1 MTRREVVLSSGA
13 STIDSDAP
21 KQLRI
26 DADILI
32 PGRGNP
38 MKSGVLV
45 YSPNR
50 ALGGTGKIIWAG
62 QAVHLPP
69 SYSKLPVHVRVPVLM
84 PGLWDCHCHYL
95 GEAEPNLDHL
105 AVLPHALA
113 GARSARDVAATLNAG
128 FTSVRELAGFGAEL
142 SKAINEG
149 WIPGPNIY
157 SVFDSR
163 SRQRP
168 TDVDTKPE
176 CCADQSNCWPW
187 RPSHHAIQ
195 LGS

>member
-1 MTRREVVLSSGA
+1 MTRRDLVLGSA
-13 STIDSDAP
+13 PSTSDSDAP

-38 MKSGVLV
+38 VKSGVLI
-45 YSPNR
+45 YSPGKSS
-50 ALGGTGKIIWAG
+50 GGTGKIIWAG
-62 QAVHLPP
+62 QVVHLPP
-69 SYSKLPVHVRVPVLM
+69 SYLKLPVHLRVPVLM

-149 WIPGPNIY
+149 WLPGPNIY

-163 SRQRP
+163 SQQRRA
-168 TDVDTKPE
+168 DVDMKLE
-176 CCADQSNCWPW
+176 CCADQSNCRTW
-187 RPSHHAIQ
+187 RSPHNAF
-195 LGS
+195 